1 MPSVLTRLF
10 HRHAAREGAEHKHC
24 DPGEPLTLGPH
35 LIEPANDSMPH
46 EPRPLEPKP
55 TAPANEANPIKP
67 FSDEET
73 VEQQI
78 AALLSAWDKASLR
91 ARRKFLTRIDQR
103 IMTAHLARSTSR
115 NTAGDGAACDDQG
128 RTALLPATAS
138 PAAWT

>member
-10 HRHAAREGAEHKHC
+10 HRQTVREAAEHKHF
-24 DPGEPLTLGPH
+24 DPGETLVALGPH
-35 LIEPANDSMPH
+35 LTKPANDPN
-46 EPRPLEPKP
+46 PLEPKP
-55 TAPANEANPIKP
+55 LAPANDPAPMKQIKP

-78 AALLSAWDKASLR
+78 AALLSAWDKASLC

-103 IMTAHLARSTSR
+103 IMTAHLARAVSR
-115 NTAGDGAACDDQG
+115 NPAGDGAATDDEG